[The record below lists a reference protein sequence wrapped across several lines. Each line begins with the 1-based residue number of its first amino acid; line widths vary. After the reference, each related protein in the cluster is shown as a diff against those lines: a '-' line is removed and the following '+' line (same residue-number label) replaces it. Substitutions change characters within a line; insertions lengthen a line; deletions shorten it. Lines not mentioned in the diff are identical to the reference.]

1 MGNKTAKYIWAVLNF
16 VAVVWLALGGVGGR
30 AFGQTLIG
38 KTVRLNDG
46 TDNVYSVFGEQD
58 IKERV
63 NVKNYADGNTSDSL
77 VWSGVGTDFYLRKNR
92 RGNLITVAK
101 SGGDYDTIQAA
112 VDAATTGTTVLV
124 YPGTY
129 EEQVSIEKSDIS
141 IVGVDRKRCI
151 ISRASSGSGGDVMV
165 VKIGFN
171 DSENLSGIVLAN
183 LTIKNTAAWG
193 AGPAQ
198 EALSVGVKSGS
209 GTHTTEVKVYN
220 CDLYGYQDTV
230 FAYPKS
236 TLTLQGCL
244 IDGGFDILSV
254 WKANVKAYDCDFYQH
269 HTKAAGSIYLTDTTG
284 TYLTII
290 DGCRFYATLTGSGAL
305 HVQDNN
311 PVSYFT
317 NNFMDANHTAT
328 AVYHESGVVNTT
340 TYVGGN
346 FGVNAVYSS
355 QCVALNTGKI
365 NADHIVA
372 NISVNAGSI
381 GGDGSSNIQ
390 GKSIILTDASPATTR
405 MRYQSSHLE
414 FTGNGYEW
422 NTNLY
427 WGGANILKTD
437 DAFDA
442 NSLKIGGTEVI
453 SSARALS
460 NVSIGGG
467 LIDSG
472 TVADARLSSNVPL
485 KNGANTFTNFQTISA
500 NATSDMLTVSGGNM
514 SDGKSALRVS
524 GAFPNSAG
532 AYNSMA
538 DFKATSGGSDKN
550 EYALNSELLAGG
562 TSAVISAAGR
572 FINARSGTGG
582 AFGTV
587 SGAVGNLGVYA
598 QSGATT
604 AGYNYGGIFDARGGA
619 VNVGVEGLAITNKAS
634 AVNVGVFGNASNT
647 AEGGVQVGGLFGLN
661 RTTPPA
667 SSAALICDNGNTGKD
682 VFLAKVNGANKVK
695 IDLNGNVELEDGIN
709 VKGEIKQNGVVAI
722 RMDGCRYFTMP
733 DANKKANGDIISLND
748 FTHNFGEL
756 VYLASDG
763 KAYKA
768 DASSTATLP
777 AVAMVADDSAQG
789 YFLLRGYIRND
800 DWDTLTIG
808 KEVWA
813 STTAGGI
820 TQVKPTGAGESVQ
833 SVGFAVGA
841 KTIFFDPQ
849 RVIITLGGEE

>member
-77 VWSGVGTDFYLRKNR
+77 VWSGVGTDFYLR
-92 RGNLITVAK
+92 
-101 SGGDYDTIQAA
+101 
-112 VDAATTGTTVLV
+112 
-124 YPGTY
+124 
-129 EEQVSIEKSDIS
+129 
-141 IVGVDRKRCI
+141 
-151 ISRASSGSGGDVMV
+151 
-165 VKIGFN
+165 
-171 DSENLSGIVLAN
+171 
-183 LTIKNTAAWG
+183 
-193 AGPAQ
+193 
-198 EALSVGVKSGS
+198 
-209 GTHTTEVKVYN
+209 
-220 CDLYGYQDTV
+220 
-230 FAYPKS
+230 
-236 TLTLQGCL
+236 
-244 IDGGFDILSV
+244 
-254 WKANVKAYDCDFYQH
+254 
-269 HTKAAGSIYLTDTTG
+269 
-284 TYLTII
+284 
-290 DGCRFYATLTGSGAL
+290 
-305 HVQDNN
+305 
-311 PVSYFT
+311 
-317 NNFMDANHTAT
+317 
-328 AVYHESGVVNTT
+328 
-340 TYVGGN
+340 
-346 FGVNAVYSS
+346 
-355 QCVALNTGKI
+355 
-365 NADHIVA
+365 
-372 NISVNAGSI
+372 
-381 GGDGSSNIQ
+381 
-390 GKSIILTDASPATTR
+390 
-405 MRYQSSHLE
+405 
-414 FTGNGYEW
+414 
-422 NTNLY
+422 
-427 WGGANILKTD
+427 
-437 DAFDA
+437 
-442 NSLKIGGTEVI
+442 
-453 SSARALS
+453 
-460 NVSIGGG
+460 GG

-777 AVAMVADDSAQG
+777 AVAMVADDSAHG

>member
-77 VWSGVGTDFYLRKNR
+77 VWSGVGTDFYLRK
-92 RGNLITVAK
+92 
-101 SGGDYDTIQAA
+101 
-112 VDAATTGTTVLV
+112 
-124 YPGTY
+124 
-129 EEQVSIEKSDIS
+129 
-141 IVGVDRKRCI
+141 
-151 ISRASSGSGGDVMV
+151 
-165 VKIGFN
+165 
-171 DSENLSGIVLAN
+171 
-183 LTIKNTAAWG
+183 
-193 AGPAQ
+193 
-198 EALSVGVKSGS
+198 
-209 GTHTTEVKVYN
+209 
-220 CDLYGYQDTV
+220 
-230 FAYPKS
+230 
-236 TLTLQGCL
+236 
-244 IDGGFDILSV
+244 
-254 WKANVKAYDCDFYQH
+254 
-269 HTKAAGSIYLTDTTG
+269 
-284 TYLTII
+284 
-290 DGCRFYATLTGSGAL
+290 
-305 HVQDNN
+305 
-311 PVSYFT
+311 
-317 NNFMDANHTAT
+317 
-328 AVYHESGVVNTT
+328 
-340 TYVGGN
+340 
-346 FGVNAVYSS
+346 
-355 QCVALNTGKI
+355 
-365 NADHIVA
+365 
-372 NISVNAGSI
+372 
-381 GGDGSSNIQ
+381 
-390 GKSIILTDASPATTR
+390 
-405 MRYQSSHLE
+405 
-414 FTGNGYEW
+414 
-422 NTNLY
+422 
-427 WGGANILKTD
+427 
-437 DAFDA
+437 
-442 NSLKIGGTEVI
+442 
-453 SSARALS
+453 
-460 NVSIGGG
+460 

-748 FTHNFGEL
+748 FTTHNFGEL

-777 AVAMVADDSAQG
+777 AVAMVADDSAHS

>member
-77 VWSGVGTDFYLRKNR
+77 VWSGVGTDFYLRKQNVTLPSH
-92 RGNLITVAK
+92 NHA
-101 SGGDYDTIQAA
+101 
-112 VDAATTGTTVLV
+112 GT
-124 YPGTY
+124 
-129 EEQVSIEKSDIS
+129 DI
-141 IVGVDRKRCI
+141 
-151 ISRASSGSGGDVMV
+151 
-165 VKIGFN
+165 N
-171 DSENLSGIVLAN
+171 
-183 LTIKNTAAWG
+183 
-193 AGPAQ
+193 
-198 EALSVGVKSGS
+198 
-209 GTHTTEVKVYN
+209 
-220 CDLYGYQDTV
+220 
-230 FAYPKS
+230 
-236 TLTLQGCL
+236 
-244 IDGGFDILSV
+244 
-254 WKANVKAYDCDFYQH
+254 
-269 HTKAAGSIYLTDTTG
+269 
-284 TYLTII
+284 
-290 DGCRFYATLTGSGAL
+290 
-305 HVQDNN
+305 
-311 PVSYFT
+311 
-317 NNFMDANHTAT
+317 
-328 AVYHESGVVNTT
+328 
-340 TYVGGN
+340 
-346 FGVNAVYSS
+346 
-355 QCVALNTGKI
+355 
-365 NADHIVA
+365 
-372 NISVNAGSI
+372 
-381 GGDGSSNIQ
+381 
-390 GKSIILTDASPATTR
+390 
-405 MRYQSSHLE
+405 
-414 FTGNGYEW
+414 
-422 NTNLY
+422 
-427 WGGANILKTD
+427 
-437 DAFDA
+437 
-442 NSLKIGGTEVI
+442 
-453 SSARALS
+453 
-460 NVSIGGG
+460 
-467 LIDSG
+467 SG
-472 TVADARLSSNVPL
+472 TVADARLSSNIPKKDSV
-485 KNGANTFTNFQTISA
+485 NAFTNFVSIEKTATENLLTLTGGTITTQKHVLKVTGTMP
-500 NATSDMLTVSGGNM
+500 AT
-514 SDGKSALRVS
+514 
-524 GAFPNSAG
+524 
-532 AYNSMA
+532 A
-538 DFKATSGGSDKN
+538 DPGTFNRIVEVQATSGNSGRN
-550 EYALNSELLAGG
+550 EYPFNMELRSGG
-562 TSAVISAAGR
+562 TASCFSAAGR
-572 FINARSGTGG
+572 FYNERAGTGALG
-582 AFGTV
+582 FG
-587 SGAVGNLGVYA
+587 SWGSASNNGIAA
-598 QSGATT
+598 QAAATT
-604 AGYNYGGIFDARGGA
+604 SGYNYGGTLDARGGA